1 MRGQAQ
7 QPEDPAAH
15 FMDYVGNQRS
25 TLWDEME
32 ALEDENTRTQ
42 EELPS
47 LEAEISRLQSE
58 LVDAQR
64 KARIMACY
72 KVTDPEATNA
82 LSTKAFVAKI
92 SGFAKFELD
101 LKLTGE

>member
-64 KARIMACY
+64 KTRIMTCY
-72 KVTDPEATNA
+72 KVTDPEATVS
-82 LSTKAFVAKI
+82 LSEHDVTRFHF
-92 SGFAKFELD
+92 SLPFL
-101 LKLTGE
+101 